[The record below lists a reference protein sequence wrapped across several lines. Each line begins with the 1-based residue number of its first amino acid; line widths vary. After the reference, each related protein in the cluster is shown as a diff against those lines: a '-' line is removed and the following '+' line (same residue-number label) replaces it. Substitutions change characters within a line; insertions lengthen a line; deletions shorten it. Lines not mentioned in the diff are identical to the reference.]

1 MSCFVQTERYATIMA
16 VMARESWTDERL
28 DDLKEGMDQRF
39 DRVEATIKEGF
50 ARVEGEMKEGFA
62 QVDEMKEGFVQAK
75 ATSDERF
82 TRLDREFEQVVA
94 SIRELRGDIKGM
106 QRLMVQGFFGI
117 CTLMVTC
124 FGILA
129 GMIGL

>member
-1 MSCFVQTERYATIMA
+1 MSCSVQTERYATIMA

-50 ARVEGEMKEGFA
+50 ARVDREMKGGFA
-62 QVDEMKEGFVQAK
+62 RVDGEIK
-75 ATSDERF
+75 
-82 TRLDREFEQVVA
+82 
-94 SIRELRGDIKGM
+94 ELRGDIKGM
-106 QRLMVQGFFGI
+106 QRLMIQGFFGI

-124 FGILA
+124 FAILA

>member
-1 MSCFVQTERYATIMA
+1 MPCFVRTERYATIMA

-39 DRVEATIKEGF
+39 DRVEATMKEGF
-50 ARVEGEMKEGFA
+50 ARVDGMKE
-62 QVDEMKEGFVQAK
+62 EFVQAK
-75 ATSDERF
+75 AASDERF
-82 TRLDREFEQVVA
+82 TRVDREIEQVVS
-94 SIRELRGDIKGM
+94 SIRELGGDVKDM
-106 QRLMVQGFFGI
+106 QRLMIQGFFGI